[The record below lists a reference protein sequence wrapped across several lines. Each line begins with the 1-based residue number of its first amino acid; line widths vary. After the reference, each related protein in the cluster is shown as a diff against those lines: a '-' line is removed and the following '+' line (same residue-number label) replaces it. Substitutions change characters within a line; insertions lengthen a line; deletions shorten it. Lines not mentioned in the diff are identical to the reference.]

1 MAAKPVL
8 SRLVV
13 CEEEIRRTNL
23 SLRKNIFHLSITY
36 QQTHNIVKCQAVQT
50 SFTCQQPTNKPT
62 TFSSNYHEMLQVFH
76 LSRQS
81 WLATAWQTPAIQ
93 RQPHNWIFH
102 RFFDVILIH
111 NRNFTNTWKFLH
123 NILLFVRVC
132 VCPLLVHD
140 KGLHNFTLIWSW
152 CYS

>member
-1 MAAKPVL
+1 M
-8 SRLVV
+8 
-13 CEEEIRRTNL
+13 
-23 SLRKNIFHLSITY
+23 F
-36 QQTHNIVKCQAVQT
+36 
-50 SFTCQQPTNKPT
+50 
-62 TFSSNYHEMLQVFH
+62 QVFH

-93 RQPHNWIFH
+93 RQPHNWIFQ

-123 NILLFVRVC
+123 NILLFVCVC
-132 VCPLLVHD
+132 VWPLLVHD

-152 CYS
+152 CYSYLCMKRFYKNHLKMIMVRLVSKNARLCLSSRKLRSIVFGHKWFSNSSEAFESVATDVFAIL